1 MLYLLSSRVYKHTV
15 LYYFIF
21 VYGLYYVEEYI
32 KLCVYMYMCV
42 CMKLFI
48 IKDNYLKLIDC

>member
-21 VYGLYYVEEYI
+21 VYGLYYVEEYV
-32 KLCVYMYMCV
+32 KLCVYMDMCMYEV
-42 CMKLFI
+42 VY
-48 IKDNYLKLIDC
+48 N